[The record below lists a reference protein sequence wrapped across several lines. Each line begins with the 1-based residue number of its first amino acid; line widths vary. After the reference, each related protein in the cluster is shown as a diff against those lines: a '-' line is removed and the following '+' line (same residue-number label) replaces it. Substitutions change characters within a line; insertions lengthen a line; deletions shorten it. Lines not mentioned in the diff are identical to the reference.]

1 MKHVVRYLQ
10 CHFCNSIKNA
20 VRNYWNTQWVMIM
33 KIQDSTL
40 PFPVKISKTIQTK
53 RTRWKTDI
61 HSEGRLL
68 SSGSVPSIALIQ
80 PAHRFL
86 HGSHWMSPTL
96 YNGPRNAFKIALPL
110 TGDLGSYLIHGSQ
123 GPKSTTKTACRSDQP
138 FNTAHDVIQEEHPAW
153 KKLSDEVLVWL
164 SACSKVQIVC
174 IWSSWCHCIPKPH
187 NLLPHLNP
195 DWFYLSSIGLCRLS

>member
-1 MKHVVRYLQ
+1 MWLPISVIPNNNSNMKHVVRYLQ
-10 CHFCNSIKNA
+10 SHFCNSIKNA
-20 VRNYWNTQWVMIM
+20 VRNYWITQWVMIM

-53 RTRWKTDI
+53 RTRWKIDI

-80 PAHRFL
+80 PAHQFL

-110 TGDLGSYLIHGSQ
+110 TEDLGSHLIHGFL
-123 GPKSTTKTACRSDQP
+123 GPRKSTTQTACRSDQRIISRL
-138 FNTAHDVIQEEHPAW
+138 TQRTMWSTDRLTDHA
-153 KKLSDEVLVWL
+153 KL
-164 SACSKVQIVC
+164 
-174 IWSSWCHCIPKPH
+174 
-187 NLLPHLNP
+187 
-195 DWFYLSSIGLCRLS
+195 